1 MKAQSIV
8 FAVVGVFF
16 GLIVGWIL
24 GSQQGMLNRAAVPA
38 SAAQQSSAPPAKTVD
53 ENEVARLR
61 ADIQREP
68 DNARSRVALGNLYY
82 DAERFDEA
90 AKWYEEAL
98 KLDPKDPNVSTDLGM
113 AYFYLDQTDRA
124 LLQFDYSLSI
134 DPAHKMTLLQQG
146 RVLAFGKQDLQG
158 AAASWQ
164 KIVQLAPDSPEGRE
178 AKRMLDGLKSAH
190 PEVGGGTPSTPRGGR

>member
-1 MKAQSIV
+1 MKAQVIL
-8 FAVVGVFF
+8 FVVVSVFF

-24 GSQQGMLNRAAVPA
+24 GSQQAMLNRGAAPA
-38 SAAQQSSAPPAKTVD
+38 PSVQQASAPPAKAID
-53 ENEVARLR
+53 ENQAATLR

-68 DNARSRVALGNLYY
+68 NNAKPRVALGNLYY

-90 AKWYEEAL
+90 ARWYEDAL
-98 KLDPKDPNVSTDLGM
+98 KLNPKDPNVSTDLGM

-124 LLQFDYSLSI
+124 LQQFDYSLSL
-134 DPAHKMTLLQQG
+134 DPTHRMTLLQQG
-146 RVLAFGKQDLQG
+146 RVRAFGKQDLEG

-164 KIVQLAPDSPEGRE
+164 KIIQLAPDSQEGQA

-190 PEVGGGTPSTPRGGR
+190 PGIGGGTPSTPRGGG